1 MNCAKRTAR
10 RLDCWQQR
18 YRPTAFVFAVV
29 KKFSDDQADNL
40 VALLAYYA
48 FLCTFPLLLALTT
61 ILGLVLRNSPRLQR
75 DLVNSAFAEFPI
87 VGTQIHGQLGV
98 ATFGNTFSL
107 TVGLLGAF
115 LGGSGFANALQ
126 HTLSS
131 LWAVPRR
138 DRPGFPAN
146 YLRTVVLLLLL
157 AVGVAVTAA
166 ASAAAGTATARG
178 LGGFAAHLISITVG
192 SVLGF
197 GYFLA
202 ACRVAA
208 PAQVPTRSM
217 VPGAAVSALAWQ
229 LLLTGGGLIV
239 AHLLRNAQ
247 AVAGLFGVVLGLLAW
262 FGLQATVV
270 VYAIEADVVRAKHLW
285 PRSLIPPPLTDADMA
300 YYTDAV
306 RAQAQRPEQ
315 RLQIDYLPEATTA
328 GRDNIAALDH

>member
-1 MNCAKRTAR
+1 MNRGHPVNRAERIAR

-18 YRPTAFVFAVV
+18 HRPTAFVFAVG
-29 KKFSDDQADNL
+29 KKSSDDQAANL

-87 VGTQIHGQLGV
+87 IGTQIHGQLGV

-146 YLRTVVLLLLL
+146 YLRTVGLLLLL
-157 AVGVAVTAA
+157 AVG
-166 ASAAAGTATARG
+166 SR
-178 LGGFAAHLISITVG
+178 
-192 SVLGF
+192 
-197 GYFLA
+197 
-202 ACRVAA
+202 
-208 PAQVPTRSM
+208 
-217 VPGAAVSALAWQ
+217 
-229 LLLTGGGLIV
+229 
-239 AHLLRNAQ
+239 
-247 AVAGLFGVVLGLLAW
+247 
-262 FGLQATVV
+262 
-270 VYAIEADVVRAKHLW
+270 
-285 PRSLIPPPLTDADMA
+285 
-300 YYTDAV
+300 
-306 RAQAQRPEQ
+306 
-315 RLQIDYLPEATTA
+315 
-328 GRDNIAALDH
+328 

>member
-1 MNCAKRTAR
+1 
-10 RLDCWQQR
+10 
-18 YRPTAFVFAVV
+18 
-29 KKFSDDQADNL
+29 
-40 VALLAYYA
+40 
-48 FLCTFPLLLALTT
+48 
-61 ILGLVLRNSPRLQR
+61 
-75 DLVNSAFAEFPI
+75 
-87 VGTQIHGQLGV
+87 
-98 ATFGNTFSL
+98 
-107 TVGLLGAF
+107 
-115 LGGSGFANALQ
+115 
-126 HTLSS
+126 
-131 LWAVPRR
+131 
-138 DRPGFPAN
+138 
-146 YLRTVVLLLLL
+146 
-157 AVGVAVTAA
+157 VTAA

-178 LGGFAAHLISITVG
+178 LDSFAAHLISITVG